1 MEEYPNFF
9 SNSGENLNELIFFIR
24 EAPFVFVIDAS
35 VCIKWF
41 VSPNEKFVVN
51 AKKLRQ
57 DLLNKRVLLIAPDLL
72 LYEVSNALSYNTNLT
87 KAAVIEAIKSLNL
100 MNIKYVKPLEQILK
114 ITINLKFLKN
124 ITVYDAIYLGLAKF
138 VNAQL
143 LTADEKLYNSVKEL
157 GYVVLLSEYSIL

>member
-1 MEEYPNFF
+1 MQ
-9 SNSGENLNELIFFIR
+9 
-24 EAPFVFVIDAS
+24 
-35 VCIKWF
+35 
-41 VSPNEKFVVN
+41 
-51 AKKLRQ
+51 KKLRQ